1 MPNSSWRSAPESCY
15 GIIEAR
21 PAPAIGEPQLVIS
34 DPFFYL
40 LAIPAVTAL
49 GLAKGGFTGLG
60 MISTPLL
67 ALVMPPLQAAA
78 ILLPILLL
86 QDCISVWVFRKEWD
100 AWNLKVMIPGA
111 AIGMGAA
118 WLLAAHMSDIV
129 VKLLVGLISL
139 AFVLNGWLGRKPPE
153 STGRPHIA
161 PGVFWGS
168 LAGFTSALVQVGAPP
183 YYVYVL
189 PQRLPKMVFV
199 ATTAWFFASCNVM
212 KIVPYLSLGQFSM
225 SGFKTSIVLLP
236 LAVATNF
243 LGIWLVRRTPTEIF
257 YKLAYI
263 MMFVNTLELIRQGAM
278 ALWRG

>member
-1 MPNSSWRSAPESCY
+1 M
-15 GIIEAR
+15 
-21 PAPAIGEPQLVIS
+21 IS

-100 AWNLKVMIPGA
+100 AWNLKVLVPGA
-111 AIGMGAA
+111 AIGMGVA
-118 WLLAAHMSDIV
+118 WLLAAHMSDMF
-129 VKLLVGLISL
+129 VKLLIGMISL
-139 AFVLNGWLGRKPPE
+139 AFVLNVWISAWLGRKPPE
-153 STGRPHIA
+153 LTGRPRIA
-161 PGVFWGS
+161 PGVFWGA

-189 PQRLPKMVFV
+189 PQRLAKMVFV
-199 ATTAWFFASCNVM
+199 ATTAWFFACCNLM
-212 KIVPYLSLGQFSM
+212 KVVPYASLGQFSKA
-225 SGFKTSIVLLP
+225 GFATSLVLVP
-236 LAVATNF
+236 LAIATNF
-243 LGIWLVRRTPTEIF
+243 LGIWLVRRTPTEVF

-263 MMFVNTLELIRQGAM
+263 MMFVISLELIRQGATT
-278 ALWRG
+278 LLRG

>member
-21 PAPAIGEPQLVIS
+21 PAPAIGEPQPVIS

-40 LAIPAVTAL
+40 LASPAVTAL

-153 STGRPHIA
+153 STGRPNIA

-263 MMFVNTLELIRQGAM
+263 MMFVISLELIRQGAM
-278 ALWRG
+278 ALWWG

>member
-21 PAPAIGEPQLVIS
+21 PAPAIGEPQPVIS

-263 MMFVNTLELIRQGAM
+263 MMFVISLELIRQGAM